1 MNNQNTKKNDID
13 MVPHL
18 SLSLRPPHVV
28 SFQEGTNPP
37 QLQWTPKTQDFVPL
51 GPQAEQNDTTVDDL
65 SDGLSSTSLNADE
78 KEVAKMFDDESEPPP
93 TTTSTTTTSTT
104 TLPSVPLRKPG
115 AGEKR
120 KFQNRDAQRRHRKK
134 RRTELKASRPT
145 LALPAPRLLLTPIVH
160 AASADISAVR
170 ARQREI
176 ENTLGIGR
184 MSEKML
190 RRRESQCATRD
201 RIIANLAAKL
211 TVEKA
216 RKAEMDAT
224 QNGVREWLELQ
235 AQVSAS
241 KSVRKDQRDGDL
253 LSESDSD
260 SEGGLAQAL
269 PSVPK
274 QKSLEARL
282 LKL

>member
-78 KEVAKMFDDESEPPP
+78 KEVAKMFDDES
-93 TTTSTTTTSTT
+93 TSTTTTTPPTTSTT
-104 TLPSVPLRKPG
+104 TLPSVPLHKPG

-145 LALPAPRLLLTPIVH
+145 LALYARRPSPAIVH
-160 AASADISAVR
+160 AASVDVSAAR
-170 ARQREI
+170 AELREI
-176 ENTLGIGR
+176 ENELGLGQL
-184 MSEKML
+184 SKKML
-190 RRRESQCATRD
+190 VRREAQRVSRRR
-201 RIIANLAAKL
+201 ILANLRAKVV
-211 TVEKA
+211 VEEA
-216 RKAEMDAT
+216 RQAELDAT
-224 QNGVREWLELQ
+224 QIGEQDWLELQ

-241 KSVRKDQRDGDL
+241 KSVRKDHRDGNL
-253 LSESDSD
+253 LSESESD